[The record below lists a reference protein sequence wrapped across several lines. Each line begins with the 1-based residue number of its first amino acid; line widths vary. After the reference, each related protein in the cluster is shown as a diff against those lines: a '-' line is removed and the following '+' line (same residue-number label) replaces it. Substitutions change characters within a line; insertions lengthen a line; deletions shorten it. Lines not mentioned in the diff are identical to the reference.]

1 MAEVNVKGET
11 EKLRIDYVIS
21 GLGTGGAE
29 MMLLK
34 LLEHGPRL
42 RCGRVIALNE
52 GGPMVERFRDLGVE
66 VSCLGIRP
74 AAPNPLALATL
85 VRRFRNDQPD
95 VVSTWMYHAD
105 LLGGLAARAAG
116 VPVVWGIRNSTLG
129 PQTRT
134 TTRTVVRLC
143 AWLSRRVPTRIVS
156 CSSRARQIHE
166 ALGYEPSRFRLIP
179 NGFDLVRFHPDAVA
193 RASVRAELGV
203 PDGRLLIGLV
213 ARFDPQKDHAA
224 FVRAAGRVRAER
236 SGVQFVLLGAGVD
249 SGNASLT
256 RWIREDGIEADV
268 SLLGQRADVARL
280 MAAFD
285 VLVSSSRGEAFPN
298 VLGEAMAC
306 AVPCVVTDVGDSAEI
321 VGETGIVVPPGDP
334 EALAGAMLRLLALPE
349 NERLALGE
357 RARQRVA
364 ARFSI
369 QSTVAQYEQVFDEVV
384 RAARQKATGSRMED
398 S

>member
-1 MAEVNVKGET
+1 LTQADD
-11 EKLRIDYVIS
+11 LRVDYVIS

-34 LLEHGPRL
+34 LLEHAPQL
-42 RCGRVIALNE
+42 RKGRVIALNR
-52 GGPMVERFRDLGVE
+52 GGPVADRLRGLGVR
-66 VSCLGIRP
+66 VVCLGIRP
-74 AAPNPLALATL
+74 AVPNPVGFATL
-85 VRRFRNDQPD
+85 YRLLRQDRPD
-95 VVSTWMYHAD
+95 LVSTWMYHAD

-116 VPVVWGIRNSTLG
+116 IPAVWGIRNSTLG
-129 PQTRT
+129 PQTRI
-134 TTRTVVRLC
+134 TTRAVVRLC
-143 AWLSRRVPTRIVS
+143 AWLSNRVPTRIVS
-156 CSSRARQIHE
+156 CSLRARQIHE
-166 ALGYEPSRFRLIP
+166 ALGYAASRFRVIP
-179 NGFDLVRFHPDAVA
+179 NGFDLARFRPDAQA
-193 RASVRAELGV
+193 RASVRAELGIV
-203 PDGRLLIGLV
+203 DSSLVVGLV

-224 FVRAAGRVRAER
+224 FVQAAGRVRAER
-236 SGVQFVLLGAGVD
+236 PGVRFVLLGAGVD

-256 RWIREDGIEADV
+256 RWIRESGIDGEV
-268 SLLGQRADVARL
+268 SLLGPRTDVARL

-321 VGETGIVVPPGDP
+321 VGETGIVVPPGEP